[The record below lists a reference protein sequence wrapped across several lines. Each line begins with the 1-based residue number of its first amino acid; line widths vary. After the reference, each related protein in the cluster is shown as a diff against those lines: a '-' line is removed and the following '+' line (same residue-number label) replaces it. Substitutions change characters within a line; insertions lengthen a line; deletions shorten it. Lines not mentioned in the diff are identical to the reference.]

1 MIKCVEFPNKTFATK
16 DEMFDALVKN
26 QDKIIDIKKAQIYKS
41 IEKGLISVLTANDD
55 EVVKADFGA
64 KKDCVYPIVSTTRF
78 YDSHKDVHFDGCF
91 KKTVKD
97 QQGTVHY
104 ALDHELKWDSI
115 VAWKED
121 VRMFI
126 AKVDWSTVGKS
137 YEGKTEALV
146 FEIPKDK
153 FKRKD
158 VLEAIV
164 NKSSDFEN
172 SVRMVYIKLNLGVNS
187 DNPEHKS
194 QKEYYE
200 KRKSDIANFDEV
212 EKDGYFWGVEELR
225 IYKEASLVVAG
236 GSNSA
241 TSIFTKENTKEPL
254 ESTPTENKEDSRQL
268 DTIGKALENAL
279 KTLKN

>member
-1 MIKCVEFPNKTFATK
+1 MIKCIEFPNKTFATK
-16 DEMFDALVKN
+16 EEMFDALVKN
-26 QDKIIDIKKAQIYKS
+26 QDKIIDIKKAQLKHS
-41 IEKGLISVLTANDD
+41 IGIAIANIADEAVKGIH
-55 EVVKADFGA
+55 GA
-64 KKDCVYPIVSTTRF
+64 KEDCVYAIVSTTNF
-78 YDSHKDVHFDGCF
+78 YDSHKDVHFPKCF
-91 KKTVKD
+91 DKTVKD

-104 ALDHELKWDSI
+104 ALDHDLKWDSI
-115 VAWKED
+115 VVWKENI
-121 VRMFI
+121 RMFVS
-126 AKVDWSTVGKS
+126 KLDWASVGKE
-137 YEGKTEALV
+137 YNGKTEALIL
-146 FEIPKDK
+146 ELPKDK

-158 VLEAIV
+158 VLESII
-164 NKSSDFEN
+164 KKESDFEN
-172 SVRMVYIKLNLGVNS
+172 SVRMIYIKLNLGVNS

-200 KRKSDIANFDEV
+200 KRKSEIANFDEV

-241 TSIFTKENTKEPL
+241 TSIFTKENTEEPL
-254 ESTPTENKEDSRQL
+254 ESTPTENKENSRQL

>member
-16 DEMFDALVKN
+16 EEMFDALVKN

-55 EVVKADFGA
+55 ETVKTIFGA
-64 KKDCVYPIVSTTRF
+64 KSECVYPIVSTTRF

-104 ALDHELKWDSI
+104 ALDHDLKWDSI

-121 VRMFI
+121 VRMFVS
-126 AKVDWSTVGKS
+126 KVDWGTVGKE

-194 QKEYYE
+194 QKDYYDL
-200 KRKSDIANFDEV
+200 RKSEIANFDEV
-212 EKDGYFWGVEELR
+212 EKEGYFWGVEELR

-241 TSIFTKENTKEPL
+241 TSIFTKENTEEPL
-254 ESTPTENKEDSRQL
+254 ESTQTENKEGSRQS
-268 DTIGKALENAL
+268 DTMFDFKQL
-279 KTLKN
+279 KVINN

>member
-1 MIKCVEFPNKTFATK
+1 MIKCIEFPNKTFATK
-16 DEMFDALVKN
+16 EEMFDALVKN

-41 IEKGLISVLTANDD
+41 IDKGLISVLTANDD
-55 EVVKADFGA
+55 DIVKSDFST
-64 KKDCVYPIVSTTRF
+64 KSDCVYPIVSTTRF

-104 ALDHELKWDSI
+104 ALDHDVKWDSI

-121 VRMFI
+121 VRMFV
-126 AKVDWSTVGKS
+126 AKIDWSTVGKS
-137 YEGKTEALV
+137 YDGQTEALV

-172 SVRMVYIKLNLGVNS
+172 SVRMFYIKLNLGVDSN
-187 DNPEHKS
+187 NPEHKT
-194 QKEYYE
+194 QKEYYDR
-200 KRKSDIANFDEV
+200 RKSEIANFDEV

-225 IYKEASLVVAG
+225 IYKEASLVVSG

-241 TSIFTKENTKEPL
+241 TSIFTKENIEEPS
-254 ESTPTENKEDSRQL
+254 EDTRKENKEGSRQS
-268 DTIGKALENAL
+268 DTIL
-279 KTLKN
+279 KLKLV